1 MKINRT
7 MSSYH
12 QPVLLKECIEGL
24 QLKKGGIYVDATFG
38 GGGHSKEI
46 LKSEKEIK
54 LYAFD
59 QDEDATANVPDDE
72 RLVFVKQNF
81 RYLNKYLK
89 LYNTKKID
97 GILLDLGISSYQI
110 DTPER
115 GFSIR
120 FDGPLDMRMNNTG
133 DNNAADIINNAS
145 VEELQNIFGTY
156 GEIRNARTLAETIV
170 GARENDSMNTIEAFK
185 AAIKNV
191 IRGNEN
197 RYLAQVF
204 QALRIAV
211 NDELD
216 ALKDLL
222 MQTLELLADGGRLVV
237 LSYHSLEDRLVKNF
251 IKTGNFEGEVKK
263 DFYGNISRPFKL
275 INKKPILA
283 SAEEIKENKR
293 ARSAKL
299 RIAERILS

>member
-7 MSSYH
+7 MSNYH

-24 QLKKGGIYVDATFG
+24 QLKEGGVYVDATFG

-46 LKSEKEIK
+46 LKSKKDIK

-59 QDEDATANVPDDE
+59 QDEDTLANVPDDE
-72 RLVFVKQNF
+72 RIVFVKQNF

-89 LYNTKKID
+89 LYNTEKID

-110 DTPER
+110 DTPGR

-120 FDGPLDMRMNNTG
+120 FNGPLDMRMNNADG
-133 DNNAADIINNAS
+133 NDAANIINNYS
-145 VEELQNIFGTY
+145 SKELQGIFGEY
-156 GEIRNARTLAETIV
+156 GEIRNAKTLAEAII
-170 GARENDSMNTIEAFK
+170 GARASKSIDTIEDFK
-185 AAIKNV
+185 LAIKDV

-204 QALRIAV
+204 QAIRIAV
-211 NDELD
+211 NDELG
-216 ALKDLL
+216 ALKDVL
-222 MQTLELLADGGRLVV
+222 MQTLDVLSNGGRLVV
-237 LSYHSLEDRLVKNF
+237 MSYHSLEDRLVKNF
-251 IKTGNFEGEVKK
+251 VKTGNFEGDLDK
-263 DFYGNISRPFKL
+263 DFYGNVTRPFKL
-275 INKKPILA
+275 ITKKPMQTG
-283 SAEEIKENKR
+283 ENEIKENKR

-299 RIAERILS
+299 RIAERIL

>member
-1 MKINRT
+1 

-222 MQTLELLADGGRLVV
+222 MQTLELLAEGGRLVV